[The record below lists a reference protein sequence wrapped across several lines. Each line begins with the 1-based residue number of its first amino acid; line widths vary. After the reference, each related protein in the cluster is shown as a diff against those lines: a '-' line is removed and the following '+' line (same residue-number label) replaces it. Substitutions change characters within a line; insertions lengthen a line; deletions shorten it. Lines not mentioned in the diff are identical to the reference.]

1 MIQKKYIVLNMENLA
16 DKNFG
21 KIPAKV
27 DAQQILKLLQSGIME
42 NASGKKYF
50 SSIKKYSEVNDK
62 QISTWLGL
70 SERTYNTYKHAKTIN
85 FKPQLQEQILM
96 ILSVMKHG
104 KEVFGTFEGFS
115 AWLESENFH
124 FGNQRPT
131 KYLTTASGIKFVDD
145 CLSAM
150 EYGDNV

>member
-1 MIQKKYIVLNMENLA
+1 MIRKKCVTLGMENLA
-16 DKNFG
+16 DKIFG

-42 NASGKKYF
+42 KTSGKKYF
-50 SSIKKYSEVNDK
+50 SSIKQYSEVNDK
-62 QISTWLGL
+62 EISTWLGL
-70 SERTYNTYKHAKTIN
+70 SERTYNTYKHAKTIH

-96 ILSVMKHG
+96 ILSLMKHG

-115 AWLESENFH
+115 AWLDRENFY
-124 FGNQRPT
+124 FGHQRPT
-131 KYLTTASGIKFVDD
+131 AYLTTASGIKFVDD